1 MPVCKFLTPNLRLYI
16 PPSRLERERER
27 DATLPKSPQYSFPD
41 SMVVKLVQILA
52 NSQTKPNSPSVE
64 LTWAARDLESL

>member
-16 PPSRLERERER
+16 PPSRLEREIE
-27 DATLPKSPQYSFPD
+27 ATLPKSPQYSFPD